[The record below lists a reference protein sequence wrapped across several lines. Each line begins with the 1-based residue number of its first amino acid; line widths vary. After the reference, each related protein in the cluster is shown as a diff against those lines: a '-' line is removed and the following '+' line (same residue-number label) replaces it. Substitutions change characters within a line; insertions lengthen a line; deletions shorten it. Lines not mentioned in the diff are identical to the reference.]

1 MADAAH
7 AMEIAD
13 GQNYGGKVFADLKC
27 DSQRLTE
34 AEFERCTFDGCNF
47 REAAFYRCR
56 FTDCTFVDCD
66 LSLTRLPNARFT
78 GVAFKN
84 TKAIGI
90 DWTQI
95 GLSTT
100 DRAMLSIGFEGCSLD
115 FSTFYGL
122 TLSGS
127 KFLRCS
133 AKEVEFSEADLS
145 GSDFRETDLELAKFF
160 RTNLQNANFVGA
172 LNYDI
177 DPRENRVK
185 NARFSIPEAVAL
197 LRRFEV
203 NVDWPD
209 VRRDA

>member
-1 MADAAH
+1 V
-7 AMEIAD
+7 EIED
-13 GQNYGGKVFADLKC
+13 GRSYEDRVFADLKC

-34 AEFERCTFDGCNF
+34 VEFERCSFERCSFKET
-47 REAAFYRCR
+47 AFYRCR

-66 LSLTRLPNARFT
+66 LSLTKLPNARFT

-95 GLSTT
+95 GVSTT

-122 TLSGS
+122 SLAESR
-127 KFLRCS
+127 FLRCS
-133 AKEVEFSEADLS
+133 AKGVEFSEVDLS
-145 GSDFRETDLELAKFF
+145 GCDFRETDLEHAKFS
-160 RTNLQNANFVGA
+160 RTNLQKANFVGA
-172 LNYDI
+172 FNYEI
-177 DPRENRVK
+177 DPTENRVK
-185 NARFSIPEAVAL
+185 NASFSIPEVVGL
-197 LRRFEV
+197 LRGFDV

-209 VRRDA
+209 IRRDS